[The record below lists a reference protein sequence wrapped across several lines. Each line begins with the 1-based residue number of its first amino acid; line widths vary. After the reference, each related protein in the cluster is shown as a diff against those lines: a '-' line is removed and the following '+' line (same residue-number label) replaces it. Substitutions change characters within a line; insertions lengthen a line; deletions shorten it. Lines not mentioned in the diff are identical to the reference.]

1 MSNKGIKDF
10 LIARIRQFLE
20 YEMELT
26 PDEYFT
32 EVMKYV
38 EEREAERLKWK
49 CQPYFQVKQQ
59 KTEDFAKLVLS
70 QAKEFN
76 PMAYY
81 DQEHKLFEVIKS
93 PDSFYGE
100 FLTHWLTV
108 YKTHDTNKIVGCLID
123 GVDL

>member
-32 EVMKYV
+32 AVMKYV

-49 CQPYFQVKQQ
+49 GQSDSQVKQQ
-59 KTEDFAKLVLS
+59 KTKGGNL
-70 QAKEFN
+70 
-76 PMAYY
+76 
-81 DQEHKLFEVIKS
+81 
-93 PDSFYGE
+93 
-100 FLTHWLTV
+100 
-108 YKTHDTNKIVGCLID
+108 
-123 GVDL
+123 